1 MKTKEELLGYY
12 NSSEETQELLTEK
25 QFLFLCTKL
34 KRLNFL
40 SGSVRSGKTYVSLQK
55 FALAVKSSPR
65 NAEFIITGK
74 TLTAL
79 KRNCLNLLQE
89 LVGESNFSYRMS
101 EKEGVLFGHK
111 IWLEGANDEKSENKI
126 RGMTLY
132 GAYCDEV
139 TLFPETFFT
148 MLLSRL
154 SFDESFMIATCN
166 PDSPSHYIKTNYIDN
181 EDLDIAVWNF
191 VLTDN
196 KFMGK
201 KYIEE
206 ISKEYQG
213 VFYNRFILGQW
224 VRAEGIIYLDYANN
238 EEEFLI
244 PSLQD
249 RLAIISIGI
258 DYGASRGSTV
268 FQATGI
274 KEGYKGIVAL
284 KQRKVDGIQ
293 DPEDIY
299 RYFEE
304 FYREIV
310 KEYGLVHY
318 VFADWGG
325 LGQVLTRGL
334 IRYAQSHHIMTQIQD
349 CEKIDILDRILL
361 TQRIMGRRM
370 FQVIRGENEGLRC
383 AFKEAVWE
391 EGRDNVRLDD
401 GTTDIDSLDAF
412 EYSVIPFFKKI
423 IDTIMPRGQKKE
435 VHRI

>member
-1 MKTKEELLGYY
+1 MKTKDQLLDYY
-12 NSSEETQELLTEK
+12 NKSIATQELLTQK

-55 FALAVKSSPR
+55 FALAVKSSPP
-65 NAEFIITGK
+65 NAEFILCGK
-74 TLTAL
+74 TLTTL

-89 LVGESNFSYRMS
+89 LVGEANFTYRTS
-101 EKEGVLFGHK
+101 EKEGVLFGRK
-111 IWLEGANDEKSENKI
+111 IWLEGANDINSENKI
-126 RGMTLY
+126 RGMTLF

-139 TLFPETFFT
+139 TLYPESFFS

-154 SFDESFMIATCN
+154 SFDDAFMIATCN
-166 PDSPSHYIKTNYIDN
+166 PDNPSHYIKVNYIDN
-181 EDLDIAVWNF
+181 KELDIAVWNF
-191 VLTDN
+191 ILTDN

-206 ISKEYQG
+206 ISKEYTG

-224 VRAEGIIYLDYANN
+224 VRAEGIIYSDYANN

-249 RLAIISIGI
+249 RLTLVTIGI
-258 DYGASRGSTV
+258 DYGASEGSTV

-274 KEGYKGIVAL
+274 KEGYKGVVAL
-284 KQRKVDGIQ
+284 KQRKIDGIQ

-304 FYREIV
+304 FYNEIV
-310 KEYGLVHY
+310 KEYGIVHY

-334 IRYAQSHHIMTQIQD
+334 WRYAQSHHIHTQIQD
-349 CEKIDILDRILL
+349 CEKIEILDRILFV
-361 TQRIMGRRM
+361 QRIMGRRM
-370 FQVIRGENEGLRC
+370 FQVIKGENEALRK
-383 AFKEAVWE
+383 AFKDAVWE
-391 EGRDNVRLDD
+391 EGKSNVRLDD

-412 EYSVIPFFKKI
+412 EYSVIPFIDRI
-423 IDTIMPRGQKKE
+423 IDNINRQNNKE
-435 VHRI
+435 IKRVV

>member
-1 MKTKEELLGYY
+1 MKTKDQLLDYY
-12 NSSEETQELLTEK
+12 NKSIDTQELLTQK

-55 FALAVKSSPR
+55 FALAVKSSPP
-65 NAEFIITGK
+65 NAEFILCGK
-74 TLTAL
+74 TLTTL

-89 LVGESNFSYRMS
+89 LVGEANFTYRVS
-101 EKEGVLFGHK
+101 EKEGVLFGRK
-111 IWLEGANDEKSENKI
+111 IWLEGANDVNSENKI
-126 RGMTLY
+126 RGMTLF

-139 TLFPETFFT
+139 TLYPESFFS

-154 SFDESFMIATCN
+154 SFDDAFMIATCN
-166 PDSPSHYIKTNYIDN
+166 PDTPSHYIKKDFIDN
-181 EDLDIAVWNF
+181 PNLDIAVWNF
-191 VLTDN
+191 ILTDN

-206 ISKEYQG
+206 ISKEYTG

-224 VRAEGIIYLDYANN
+224 VRAEGIIYPDYANN

-249 RLAIISIGI
+249 RLALITIGI
-258 DYGASRGSTV
+258 DYGASQGSTV

-284 KQRKVDGIQ
+284 KQRKIDGIQ

-299 RYFEE
+299 VYFEE
-304 FYREIV
+304 FYNELI
-310 KEYGLVHY
+310 KEYGVVHY

-334 IRYAQSHHIMTQIQD
+334 WRYAQKHHINTQIQD
-349 CEKIDILDRILL
+349 CEKIAILDRILL
-361 TQRIMGRRM
+361 VQRIMGRRM
-370 FQVIRGENEGLRC
+370 FQIIKGENEGLRD

-391 EGRDNVRLDD
+391 EGANNVRLDD

-412 EYSVIPFFKKI
+412 EYSVIPFFKQILDNINRETSK
-423 IDTIMPRGQKKE
+423 TMKK
-435 VHRI
+435 VV

>member
-1 MKTKEELLGYY
+1 MKTRKQLIDYY
-12 NSSEETQELLTEK
+12 DNSIETQELLTQK
-25 QFLFLCTKL
+25 QFLFLCSKL

-55 FALAVKSSPR
+55 FALAVKSSPP
-65 NAEFIITGK
+65 NAEFILCGK
-74 TLTAL
+74 TLTTL

-89 LVGESNFSYRMS
+89 LVGEANFTYRTS
-101 EKEGVLFGHK
+101 EKEGVLFGRK
-111 IWLEGANDEKSENKI
+111 VWLEGANDVNSENKI
-126 RGMTLY
+126 RGMTLF

-139 TLFPETFFT
+139 TLYPESFFS

-154 SFDESFMIATCN
+154 SFDDAFMIATCN
-166 PDSPSHYIKTNYIDN
+166 PDTPSHYIKKDFIDN
-181 EDLDIAVWNF
+181 PNLDIAVWNF
-191 VLTDN
+191 ILTDN

-206 ISKEYQG
+206 ISKEYTG

-224 VRAEGIIYLDYANN
+224 VRAEGIIYPDYANN

-249 RLAIISIGI
+249 RLALITIGI
-258 DYGASRGSTV
+258 DYGASQGSTV

-284 KQRKVDGIQ
+284 KQRKINGIQ

-304 FYREIV
+304 FYNELI
-310 KEYGLVHY
+310 KEYGVVHY

-334 IRYAQSHHIMTQIQD
+334 WRYAQKHHINTQIQD
-349 CEKIDILDRILL
+349 CEKIAILDRILL
-361 TQRIMGRRM
+361 VQRIMGRRM
-370 FQVIRGENEGLRC
+370 LQIIKGENEGLRD

-391 EGRDNVRLDD
+391 EGANNVRLDD

-412 EYSVIPFFKKI
+412 EYSVIPFFKQILDNINRETSKI
-423 IDTIMPRGQKKE
+423 IRK
-435 VHRI
+435 VV

>member
-1 MKTKEELLGYY
+1 MMKTKEQLLDYY
-12 NSSEETQELLTEK
+12 YKSMETQELLTEK

-40 SGSVRSGKTYVSLQK
+40 SGSVRSGKTYISLQK
-55 FALAVKSSPR
+55 FALAVKSSPKD
-65 NAEFIITGK
+65 AEFILCGK
-74 TLTAL
+74 TLTTL

-89 LVGESNFSYRMS
+89 LVGEGNFTYRMS
-101 EKEGVLFGHK
+101 EKEGMLFGRK
-111 IWLEGANDEKSENKI
+111 IWLEGANDNNSENKI

-139 TLFPETFFT
+139 TLFPESFFI

-154 SFDESFMIATCN
+154 SFDEAFMIATCN
-166 PDSPSHYIKTNYIDN
+166 PDTPSHYIKVNYMDN
-181 EDLDIAVWNF
+181 PDLDVAVWSF

-206 ISKEYQG
+206 ISKEYTG

-224 VRAEGIIYLDYANN
+224 VRAEGIIYSDYANN

-249 RLAIISIGI
+249 RLGVIVVGI
-258 DYGASRGSTV
+258 DYGASRGNTI

-284 KQRKVDGIQ
+284 KQRKIEGIQ

-304 FYREIV
+304 FYNEIV
-310 KEYGLVHY
+310 KEYGIVHF

-334 IRYAQSHHIMTQIQD
+334 VNYAQRRHILTQIKD
-349 CEKIDILDRILL
+349 CEKIEIIDRILL
-361 TQRIMGRRM
+361 VQRIMGRRM
-370 FQVIRGENEGLRC
+370 LQIIRGENEDLRK

-391 EGRDNVRLDD
+391 EGRENVRLDD

-423 IDTIMPRGQKKE
+423 LDSIKIDMR
-435 VHRI
+435 R

>member
-1 MKTKEELLGYY
+1 MSKTREELIEYY
-12 NSSEETQELLTEK
+12 ENSIATQELLTQK
-25 QFLFLCTKL
+25 QFLFLCTRL

-40 SGSVRSGKTYVSLQK
+40 SGSVRSGKTHISLQK
-55 FALAVKSSPR
+55 FALAVKNSPKD
-65 NAEFIITGK
+65 AEFIMCGK
-74 TLTAL
+74 TSTTL
-79 KRNCLNLLQE
+79 KRNCLNLMQQ
-89 LVGESNFSYRMS
+89 LVGEDNFQFRVSA
-101 EKEGVLFGHK
+101 KEGTLFGHK
-111 IWLEGANDEKSENKI
+111 VWLEGANDDTSENKI
-126 RGMTLY
+126 RGMTLF

-154 SFDESFMIATCN
+154 SFDDAFLIATCN
-166 PDSPSHYIKTNYIDN
+166 PDSPSHYIKTLYMDN
-181 EDLDIAVWNF
+181 EDLDVAVWNF
-191 VLTDN
+191 ILTEN
-196 KFMGK
+196 TFMGK

-206 ISKEYQG
+206 ISKEYTG

-249 RLAIISIGI
+249 RLAVVTIGI

-274 KEGYKGIVAL
+274 KEGYKGVVAL
-284 KQRKVDGIQ
+284 KQRKIDGIQ

-304 FYREIV
+304 FYNEVV
-310 KEYGLVHY
+310 KEYGIVHY

-334 IRYAQSHHIMTQIQD
+334 WRYAQSHHINTHIQD
-349 CEKIDILDRILL
+349 CDKIEILDRILL

-370 FQVIRGENEGLRC
+370 FQVIKGENEGLRK

-391 EGRDNVRLDD
+391 EDKENVRLDD

-412 EYSVIPFFKKI
+412 EYSVTPFFKKI
-423 IDTIMPRGQKKE
+423 LDSIRQ
-435 VHRI
+435 

>member
-1 MKTKEELLGYY
+1 MKTKDQLLDYY
-12 NSSEETQELLTEK
+12 NKSIATQELLTQK

-55 FALAVKSSPR
+55 FALAVKSSPP
-65 NAEFIITGK
+65 NAEFILCGK
-74 TLTAL
+74 TLTTL

-89 LVGESNFSYRMS
+89 LVGEANFTYRTS
-101 EKEGVLFGHK
+101 EKEGVLFGRK
-111 IWLEGANDEKSENKI
+111 VWLEGANDINSENKI
-126 RGMTLY
+126 RGMTLF

-139 TLFPETFFT
+139 TLYPETFFS

-154 SFDESFMIATCN
+154 SFDDAFMIATCN
-166 PDSPSHYIKTNYIDN
+166 PDTPSHYIKKDFIDN
-181 EDLDIAVWNF
+181 PNLDIAVWNF
-191 VLTDN
+191 ILTDN

-206 ISKEYQG
+206 ISKEYTG

-224 VRAEGIIYLDYANN
+224 VRAEGIIYPDYANN

-249 RLAIISIGI
+249 RLAIITIGI
-258 DYGASRGSTV
+258 DYGASQGSTV

-284 KQRKVDGIQ
+284 KQRKIDGIQ

-299 RYFEE
+299 VYFEE
-304 FYREIV
+304 FYNELI
-310 KEYGLVHY
+310 KEYGVVHY

-334 IRYAQSHHIMTQIQD
+334 WRYAQKHHINTQIQD
-349 CEKIDILDRILL
+349 CEKIAILDRILL
-361 TQRIMGRRM
+361 VQRIMGRRM
-370 FQVIRGENEGLRC
+370 FQIIRGENEGLRD

-391 EGRDNVRLDD
+391 EGANNVRLDD

-412 EYSVIPFFKKI
+412 EYSVIPFFKQILDNINRETNKV
-423 IDTIMPRGQKKE
+423 MKK
-435 VHRI
+435 VV

>member
-1 MKTKEELLGYY
+1 MKTKEQLIDYY
-12 NSSEETQELLTEK
+12 EKSMETQELLTQK
-25 QFLFLCTKL
+25 QFLFLCAKL

-55 FALAVKSSPR
+55 FALAVKNSPQ
-65 NAEFIITGK
+65 NAEFLLCGK
-74 TLTAL
+74 TLTTL

-89 LVGESNFSYRMS
+89 LVGENNFSYRMS
-101 EKEGVLFGHK
+101 EKEGVLFGRK
-111 IWLEGANDEKSENKI
+111 IWLEGANDNNSENKI

-139 TLFPETFFT
+139 TLYPESFFV

-154 SFDESFMIATCN
+154 CFDNSFLIATCN
-166 PDSPSHYIKTNYIDN
+166 PDTPSHYIKVNYMDN
-181 EDLDIAVWNF
+181 KDLDCAVWSF

-201 KYIEE
+201 KYVEE
-206 ISKEYQG
+206 ISKEYTG

-224 VRAEGIIYLDYANN
+224 VRAEGIIYSEYANN

-249 RLAIISIGI
+249 RLAVITIGI
-258 DYGASRGSTV
+258 DYGASKGSTV

-274 KEGYKGIVAL
+274 MEGYRGIVAL
-284 KQRKVDGIQ
+284 KQRKIDGIQ
-293 DPEDIY
+293 EPEQIY
-299 RYFEE
+299 EYFEE
-304 FYREIV
+304 FYNEVV
-310 KEYGLVHY
+310 KEYGMVHF

-334 IRYAQSHHIMTQIQD
+334 WKYAQKHHIITQIKD
-349 CEKIDILDRILL
+349 CDKIEIKDRILFV
-361 TQRIMGRRM
+361 QRMMGRRM
-370 FQVIRGENEGLRC
+370 LKIIRGENEGLRS
-383 AFKEAVWE
+383 ALKEAIWE
-391 EGRDNVRLDD
+391 KGREDVRLDD

-412 EYSVIPFFKKI
+412 EYSIIPFINKI
-423 IDTIMPRGQKKE
+423 LDNLRENIRKVG
-435 VHRI
+435 